1 MTRRLSG
8 GVVFPPAVRL
18 MLFCPPF
25 DAQTPY
31 DRCPF
36 AMRLMPFRLVEVV
49 FLCNVLIVSRL
60 QFMPCAMSSAAQ
72 MQCACAFILSTK
84 IW

>member
-8 GVVFPPAVRL
+8 DVVFPPAVRL
-18 MLFCPPF
+18 MPSCPPF

-36 AMRLMPFRLVEVV
+36 AMRLMPFRFVEVV
-49 FLCNVLIVSRL
+49 FLCKVLVFSGL
-60 QFMPCAMSSAAQ
+60 WFVLCAMSSAAQ
-72 MQCACAFILSTK
+72 AQCA
-84 IW
+84 